1 MQNKMENGTQTNN
14 VSIIEMKDSIKIAK
28 NSKGYT
34 YEIRLVGKENVYTLD
49 QLDYVRTELVNRIK
63 KWEAEDLKK

>member
-1 MQNKMENGTQTNN
+1 MENGTQTNN